1 MIFFSEMICL
11 VSDCG
16 VVTVFPMYRAKCQ
29 SDMFANSV
37 SNFLQPGASM
47 HEVC

>member
-16 VVTVFPMYRAKCQ
+16 VVTVFPMYRAKCL
-29 SDMFANSV
+29 MFANSV

-47 HEVC
+47 HEVR